1 VRGPGRHLNRTL
13 EVHRPTTVDD
23 GHGGQETTLVLQGT
37 VRAKVD
43 QPSNADRML
52 AAQSGS
58 KHDHTVFLQSR
69 ADVRRGDEL
78 RGTDALGQEQ
88 VFRVLAVVQPSTP
101 IYSKAPCELI
111 QKEGA

>member
-1 VRGPGRHLNRTL
+1 MRGLGRHLNRTL
-13 EVHRPTTVDD
+13 EVYRPTTVEDE
-23 GHGGQETTLVLQGT
+23 GGGRETTMVLQGT

-52 AAQSGS
+52 AAQAGS
-58 KHDHTVFLQSR
+58 THDHTVFLHPR

-78 RGTDALGQEQ
+78 RGTDALGTPQ

-101 IYSKAPCELI
+101 VYSKAPCELI
-111 QKEGA
+111 QREGA